1 MTHLSVIRVLLCCVT
16 FFYVTV
22 EGSIATRAANNLNNA
37 CDLFR
42 EKIGWRTITSEAS
55 EKWGVPVSVILAIM
69 HQESRFKSTAAA
81 KTTTAFG
88 YSQALDETWEE
99 YRAATKTKVADRTT
113 LSDSADFI
121 GWYMTQTTQKIGL
134 PLEDVTAHYLTYHE
148 GHAGYQ
154 SKRWKKQPKLI
165 TIARKVA
172 DRAKMYER
180 QLQQCGFPP
189 SSAVAEQSPK
199 PLIETVAIAE
209 ITTAVPRLK
218 PRKVFVAA
226 ARIVAASF
234 REGTKP
240 LGRITR

>member
-1 MTHLSVIRVLLCCVT
+1 MTKQSTLRVLLFCVT
-16 FFYVTV
+16 FLYVTA
-22 EGSIATRAANNLNNA
+22 EGSIATRAANNLDNA
-37 CDLFR
+37 CNLFR

-81 KTTTAFG
+81 KTSTAFG
-88 YSQALDETWEE
+88 YSQALDGTWEE
-99 YRAATKTKVADRTT
+99 YRAATKTTVADRTT

-121 GWYMTQTTQKIGL
+121 GWYMTRTTQKIGL
-134 PLEDVTAHYLTYHE
+134 PLEDVSAHYLTYHE

-165 TIARKVA
+165 KIAHKVA
-172 DRAKMYER
+172 DRAKMYET

-189 SSAVAEQSPK
+189 SSAVAKQAPQQVIKTIAVVENTT
-199 PLIETVAIAE
+199 PL
-209 ITTAVPRLK
+209 PRVK
-218 PRKVFVAA
+218 PRKAFVVA

-234 REGTKP
+234 RQRER
-240 LGRITR
+240 LR